1 MNTVIISQVIQAMQT
16 VLTDIADELA
26 QTTNFIKRQVK
37 ITGSNFCQTLV
48 MGWLGKPEATLEE
61 LCQTAAAIGLEI
73 TPQGL
78 EQRFTKEAADFMKA
92 ELEEAMAQVIQAD
105 AVTIPILQRF
115 KGVYLT
121 DSSTVSLPDELS
133 EVWIG
138 CGNRSGSGKA
148 ALKLETRIDMLKGD
162 IDGPLLADGLTN
174 DRKAA
179 RLHKP
184 LPKGSLSI
192 ADLGY
197 WKLADLEEKS
207 LAGIYW
213 LSRPQAGTIIYD
225 EWGNRWS
232 LADLMSRQTDNQV
245 ELSILLGAKHQIPA
259 RLVAVRVP
267 QEVADQRRY
276 KLKKQALKKGQA
288 VSKARLILAEWTMFV
303 TNVPVDKLS
312 VVEALVLGR
321 MRWQIELIFKL
332 WKSHGHID
340 KSRSKK
346 PWRILSE
353 VYAKLI
359 AMIIQQWAFLIGN
372 WSFPDRSLVKAAKTV
387 RQHALSLAVVL
398 DNLPRLEEALTI
410 LGRCLTAG
418 CRINKSVKTPRTF
431 QLLLAL
437 NEGMS

>member
-1 MNTVIISQVIQAMQT
+1 MKNIIISQVCQAMQT

-26 QTTNFIKRQVK
+26 RTSNFIKRQVK

-61 LCQTAAAIGLEI
+61 LCQTAAAVGLEI

-78 EQRFTKEAADFMKA
+78 EQRFTEEAANFMKA
-92 ELEEAMAQVIQAD
+92 ELEKAMVQVIQAEP
-105 AVTIPILQRF
+105 VTIPLLQRF
-115 KGVYLT
+115 NGVYLT
-121 DSSTVSLPDELS
+121 DSSTISLPNELS
-133 EVWIG
+133 EVWVG

-148 ALKLETRIDMLKGD
+148 ALKLETRIEMLQGD
-162 IDGPLLADGLTN
+162 IDGPVLTDGRTN

-179 RLHKP
+179 RQHKS
-184 LPKGSLSI
+184 LPKESLSI

-207 LAGIYW
+207 SKDVYW
-213 LSRPQAGTIIYD
+213 LSRAQVGTILYD
-225 EWGNRWS
+225 EWGERWS
-232 LADLMSRQTDNQV
+232 LADLMSRQTAQQV
-245 ELSILLGAKHQIPA
+245 DMPILLGAKHQIEA

-276 KLKKQALKKGQA
+276 KLKKQARKKGQT
-288 VSKARLILAEWTMFV
+288 VSKARLGLTGWTMFV
-303 TNVPVDKLS
+303 TNVPKEKLS
-312 VVEALVLGR
+312 VEETLVLGR

-332 WKSHGHID
+332 WKSHGQID

-346 PWRILSE
+346 PWRILCE

-359 AMIIQQWAFLIGN
+359 AMIIQHWAFLIGN

-387 RQHALSLAVVL
+387 RQHALNLAISLA
-398 DNLPRLEEALTI
+398 DLPRLEEALTI
-410 LGRCLTAG
+410 LSRCLAAG

-431 QLLLAL
+431 QILLASD
-437 NEGMS
+437 EGIS

>member
-1 MNTVIISQVIQAMQT
+1 MNTAIISQVSQAMQT
-16 VLTDIADELA
+16 VLTDAADELA
-26 QTTNFIKRQVK
+26 QASDFIKRQVK
-37 ITGSNFCQTLV
+37 VTGSNFCQTLI

-61 LCQTAAAIGLEI
+61 LCQTAAAVGLEI
-73 TPQGL
+73 SPQGL
-78 EQRFTKEAADFMKA
+78 EQRFTEAAADFMKA
-92 ELEEAMAQVIQAD
+92 ELEETMTQVIQAEP
-105 AVTIPILQRF
+105 VMIPILQRF

-138 CGNRSGSGKA
+138 CGNGKGSGKA
-148 ALKLETRIDMLKGD
+148 ALKLETRLDMLQGN
-162 IDGPLLADGLTN
+162 IDGPLLTDGRTN

-179 RLHKP
+179 RQHRP
-184 LPKGSLSI
+184 LPRGSLSI

-207 LAGIYW
+207 RNGIYW

-225 EWGNRWS
+225 QQGQRWS
-232 LADLMSRQTDNQV
+232 LTDLMGKQMDDQIEMN
-245 ELSILLGAKHQIPA
+245 ILLGANHQIPA

-267 QEVADQRRY
+267 QEVADRRRY
-276 KLKKQALKKGQA
+276 KLKKQARKKGQT
-288 VSKARLILAEWTMFV
+288 VSKARLALAGWTMLV
-303 TNVPVDKLS
+303 TNVPEDKLS
-312 VVEALVLGR
+312 VKEALVLGR

-332 WKSHGHID
+332 WKSHGQID

-346 PWRILSE
+346 PWRILCE

-359 AMIIQQWAFLIGN
+359 AMIIQHWTFLIGN

-387 RQHALSLAVVL
+387 RQHALNLAVAL
-398 DNLPRLEEALTI
+398 DDLPRLEEALTI
-410 LGRCLTAG
+410 LSRCLAAG

-431 QLLLAL
+431 QILLAL
-437 NEGMS
+437 DEGIS